1 MGGRAGR
8 SGSGGSSGDGA
19 GMSGRSSAGG
29 TGGTGMAGKGGGSG
43 TGGTTTSSGR
53 WVSGYYVGYQTDL
66 YPPEAIDWKGL
77 SHIVIGRVTPR
88 NDGSLDTTYDIDAT
102 NGPKLASQL
111 TNLAHENGKAAILM
125 LGGAGVHDQWVS
137 ASSSQNRA
145 TLVQNLVAL
154 RDQVGFDG
162 FDIDWEPVD
171 ESDQAPLKALAQA
184 LKEAAPTAQL
194 TIPVTWSGT
203 DVEAAGSFYGDIA
216 GLFDQINI
224 MSYGMADAWPGWQ
237 SWHSSALE
245 GDGPTA
251 PSSVSLIVNAFRDAG
266 VPAAKIGVGIGFY
279 GSCWSPSVT
288 GPLQDVGSSQVV
300 ASDNEISFAN
310 IMQSYYTESARKWD
324 DDASVPYLSFSK
336 ATGPAGCTFISYED
350 SQSIQAKME
359 WVTQQG
365 LGGAIVWTIN
375 QGYVASAPADQ
386 RDPLMET
393 LATFLQQ

>member
-1 MGGRAGR
+1 M
-8 SGSGGSSGDGA
+8 GGSS
-19 GMSGRSSAGG
+19 SVGG
-29 TGGTGMAGKGGGSG
+29 TGGISTAGKGGTSG
-43 TGGTTTSSGR
+43 AGGKTSSGH
-53 WVSGYYVGYQTDL
+53 WVSGYYVGYQEDR

-77 SHIVIGRVTPR
+77 SHIVIGRVTPN
-88 NDGSLDTTYDIDAT
+88 NDGSLNTTYDIDAT
-102 NGPKLASQL
+102 NGPKLASRL
-111 TNLAHENGKAAILM
+111 TTLAHENGKSAILM
-125 LGGAGVHDQWVS
+125 LGGAGEHDKWVS
-137 ASSSQNRA
+137 AASSQNRD
-145 TLVQNLVAL
+145 TFVQNLVSL
-154 RDQVGFDG
+154 QEQMGFDG
-162 FDIDWEPVD
+162 FDLDWEPV
-171 ESDQAPLKALAQA
+171 EASDQAPLKALAQA
-184 LKEAAPTAQL
+184 LKAAAPTAQL
-194 TIPVTWSGT
+194 TIPVTWTTS
-203 DVEAAGSFYGDIA
+203 DVEAAGSFYGDIS

-224 MSYGMADAWPGWQ
+224 MSYGMADSWPGWQ
-237 SWHSSALE
+237 SWHSSALK
-245 GDGPTA
+245 GDGPTT

-300 ASDNEISFAN
+300 ASDNDISYAN
-310 IMQSYYTESARKWD
+310 IMESYYTDSAHKWD

-336 ATGPAGCTFISYED
+336 STGPAGCTFISYED

-386 RDPLMET
+386 RDPLMDT